1 MFGEL
6 FLYLYIGRSNMS
18 YINYILYIYML
29 YKNLI
34 LHLNMK
40 TLQLYKISKK

>member
-1 MFGEL
+1 
-6 FLYLYIGRSNMS
+6 
-18 YINYILYIYML
+18 ML

-40 TLQLYKISKK
+40 TLQLYKISKKWLKESSKKTYQMIHFKV